1 MAQQLLKQIDKL
13 ILRETLVKEVVKET
27 ASFYK
32 EYNFPIPYKSIE
44 RCVDRHMDL
53 IPLLEKHPNY
63 HKQKKEI

>member
-1 MAQQLLKQIDKL
+1 MAQQLLAQISKL
-13 ILRETLVKEVVKET
+13 ILRETLIQEIVERD

-53 IPLLEKHPNY
+53 ISLLEKHPNY
-63 HKQKKEI
+63 HKQKKEN